1 MDAAIGAR
9 LARCAMTV
17 LFRWR
22 VRRVVRGRIA
32 TTPRRERSTLL
43 VLVGAA
49 AERALAL
56 SGLPDRFGVK
66 SSSADLDD
74 PVAGVHTDEARQ
86 RLRGWAVVIG
96 SMSATV
102 SPALAVVVMVLGWNM
117 QHVVDAG
124 PKRRRADVV
133 AEQLLL
139 AVDLMAIS
147 VRAGSTIGRALDVV
161 SARVPDPVGHALADV
176 GRRTRLGVRFA
187 ESVAE
192 LGDELGPTA
201 APLVGVLRAAH
212 LDGDPLAPAL
222 ERLAATLREVRR
234 HHHESEA
241 RRLSVRLLLP
251 LVGCLLPAFA
261 LISVVPVLVDSLS
274 RIPR

>member
-1 MDAAIGAR
+1 
-9 LARCAMTV
+9 MTV
-17 LFRWR
+17 LLRWR

-32 TTPRRERSTLL
+32 TTPRLRRPTLP
-43 VLVGAA
+43 VVVGAA
-49 AERALAL
+49 AERVLAL
-56 SGLPDRFGVK
+56 TGLPDRFGVK
-66 SSSADLDD
+66 PRSTDSEDAMAE
-74 PVAGVHTDEARQ
+74 VRADEART
-86 RLRGWAVVIG
+86 RLRGWTVVIG
-96 SMSATV
+96 GMSAMV
-102 SPALAVVVMVLGWNM
+102 SPALAVVVIILGWNM
-117 QHVVDAG
+117 QRVVDTG
-124 PKRRRADVV
+124 RNRRRDDAV

-139 AVDLMAIS
+139 AVDLLAIS

-161 SARVPDPVGHALADV
+161 SARVPDPVGRAFANV

-192 LGDELGPTA
+192 LSDELGPTV

-234 HHHESEA
+234 HHHEAEA

-274 RIPR
+274 RVPH